1 MTSKKLRASFRLSQG
16 DVLELTS
23 VQEVLQKEETI
34 RESVFEIQVPEDL
47 NNKIGEEKRKKTE
60 ADETFFLRQELH
72 IRLSAFQSYSFLNPY
87 IQVILRLII
96 LLVSA
101 ALLTEIFKEFIVIV
115 NVVAVDQRINFKT
128 DISILKFCLRFLL
141 TSIKYERRLMI
152 IFLMS
157 VVPLYLICYGYLVA
171 LLGSLYGAINRDGF
185 EEIENEF
192 HEDLKYLQPGKV
204 LQKNFWIK
212 KLESCSLRL
221 DSVLGYASTIPLF
234 NFLILFNFKIIPIIP
249 LHYGLILIF
258 LLFIDEISMKKRK
271 FEVDSVFNLVQ
282 MDLVIFGIGISW
294 IFFIR

>member
-171 LLGSLYGAINRDGF
+171 LLGSLY
-185 EEIENEF
+185 
-192 HEDLKYLQPGKV
+192 
-204 LQKNFWIK
+204 
-212 KLESCSLRL
+212 
-221 DSVLGYASTIPLF
+221 
-234 NFLILFNFKIIPIIP
+234 
-249 LHYGLILIF
+249 
-258 LLFIDEISMKKRK
+258 
-271 FEVDSVFNLVQ
+271 
-282 MDLVIFGIGISW
+282 
-294 IFFIR
+294 